1 MEELMTLPKLEVERL
16 RFIENQVMVTEN
28 NGQVILNRL
37 INVLRYTS
45 SAGLVTEIQLR
56 PKETRVLAQLMLAEG
71 APVTREQLHAVVFGD
86 VSESS
91 NIVDVYVNYLR
102 KKLAKIGIGTQAI
115 ESVRGVGYRWVG
127 EVKHSTTE

>member
-1 MEELMTLPKLEVERL
+1 MEELVTLPKAEVERL

-37 INVLRYTS
+37 VNVLRYTS

-71 APVTREQLHAVVFGD
+71 ATVTREQLHAVVFGD

-102 KKLAKIGIGTQAI
+102 KKLKEIGIGAQAI

-127 EVKHSTTE
+127 EEAK

>member
-45 SAGLVTEIQLR
+45 RAGLATEIQLR
-56 PKETRVLAQLMLAEG
+56 PKETQVLAQLMLAEG
-71 APVTREQLHAVVFGD
+71 APVTRERLHAVVFGD
-86 VSESS
+86 VVESS

-102 KKLAKIGIGTQAI
+102 KKLAKIGIGAQAI